1 MTESGIGQCLLLPQ
15 QKKALHLFLSESEKP
30 HKISGKLSY
39 ILHIEKQLE
48 IVYAC
53 FAIDCKI

>member
-30 HKISGKLSY
+30 HKISGK
-39 ILHIEKQLE
+39 
-48 IVYAC
+48 
-53 FAIDCKI
+53 